1 MLTERT
7 VATDHR
13 RERTSERRG
22 ACGCCERGG
31 ASNTRG
37 AGPLSECGLSG
48 QSRRNDRRERTSEAY
63 VGEAP
68 LQECRRVDSRNEST
82 PRANGEA
89 YVGEAPLQEC
99 RRVDSRNESTP
110 RANGEWRQVAWV
122 GPASEC

>member
-48 QSRRNDRRERTSEAY
+48 QSRRKTAASERARRTWVRPRFKNADEWIVATNQRRERTVSGDKWR
-63 VGEAP
+63 GEGP
-68 LQECRRVDSRNEST
+68 LQNAD
-82 PRANGEA
+82 
-89 YVGEAPLQEC
+89 
-99 RRVDSRNESTP
+99 
-110 RANGEWRQVAWV
+110 
-122 GPASEC
+122 